1 MLSNFQ
7 GVRKDKRVRLASF
20 SPPGRRSR
28 QGGEGASTEMCGELA
43 HSSAPFG
50 ASSPRWGEEISR
62 PIQLIWLMKR
72 VSR

>member
-28 QGGEGASTEMCGELA
+28 QRVEGASTEMCGELA
-43 HSSAPFG
+43 PSSA
-50 ASSPRWGEEISR
+50 SSRHLLPDGEKKFQDLIS
-62 PIQLIWLMKR
+62 
-72 VSR
+72 SSG